1 MIALRSYDPI
11 TSTAGLVTCELQPH
25 HKYDQPCH
33 TLLTAFFQ
41 GLAHLHDA
49 NVVGLFSALRQ
60 AQDDEEDHQ
69 DYEEP
74 AKNGRERVL
83 YPGGSG
89 CRRTAAYP
97 PREGYYN
104 RCHRKGDEVLK
115 PCG

>member
-41 GLAHLHDA
+41 DLAHLHDA

-89 CRRTAAYP
+89 CRRTATDKPGGDYHY
-97 PREGYYN
+97 RY
-104 RCHRKGDEVLK
+104 HDDSDEVLE
-115 PCG
+115 PCW